1 MEEEQ
6 VSTRERARERQDGRG
21 RRHART
27 HLISEDVDA
36 NESNWCGKD
45 DRHHC
50 GDENLLTPCVPLL
63 ELRVVRGIVL
73 EYEV

>member
-1 MEEEQ
+1 MDVVVEP
-6 VSTRERARERQDGRG
+6 
-21 RRHART
+21 
-27 HLISEDVDA
+27 LISEDVDA